1 MFFNHFLCS
10 ILIIIYFM
18 YLFYNRQCSVKCL
31 KNLSKF
37 DLMYSVVG
45 ALLTVISSIA
55 LIKLLKENEATFIM
69 PQIQPIVIFLTL
81 LIGLFIFKEDLN
93 NFKILGCILII
104 LGLLIINKNS

>member
-1 MFFNHFLCS
+1 
-10 ILIIIYFM
+10 
-18 YLFYNRQCSVKCL
+18 
-31 KNLSKF
+31 
-37 DLMYSVVG
+37 MYSVVG